1 MTRVLLIEDDRDLA
15 ETLVQIMEFE
25 NMVPDYASNGAAGL
39 SLAQTN
45 RYDVLVIDIGLPKID
60 GLSLCK
66 QLRLE
71 GCQTPILFLTARGSI
86 DDKLDGFASGGDDY
100 LAKPFDNRELL
111 ARIMVLSGRRSSQ
124 SPLIKIDDLKLDS
137 SAHQV
142 VRGDHT
148 IKLTPASFTIL
159 EVLMRASPNVVRR
172 EDLES
177 ALWGDDTPNSN
188 TLKAHIYYLRK
199 SLEQAP
205 GVKLLHTIAGKGWV
219 IKSES

>member
-15 ETLVQIMEFE
+15 ETLLQLMEFE
-25 NMVPDYASNGAAGL
+25 NMVPDYASNGSAGL
-39 SLAQTN
+39 NLAQTN
-45 RYDVLVIDIGLPKID
+45 RYDVLVIDIGLPKMD

-66 QLRLE
+66 QLRQE

-86 DDKLDGFASGGDDY
+86 DDKLEGFASGGDDY

-124 SPLIKIDDLKLDS
+124 SPVIKIDNLELDNN
-137 SAHQV
+137 AHQV
-142 VRGDHT
+142 NRGEHT

-159 EVLMRASPNVVRR
+159 EVLMRASPNVVSR

-177 ALWGDDTPNSN
+177 ALWGDDAPNSN

-205 GVKLLHTIAGKGWV
+205 GEKLLHTIAGKGWV
-219 IKSES
+219 IKPE